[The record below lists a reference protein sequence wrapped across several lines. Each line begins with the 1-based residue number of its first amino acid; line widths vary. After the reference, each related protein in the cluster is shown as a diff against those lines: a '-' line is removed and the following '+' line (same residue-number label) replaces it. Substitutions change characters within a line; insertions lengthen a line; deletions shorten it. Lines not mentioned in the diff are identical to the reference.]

1 MGVAGQ
7 PGEREHQSPVGF
19 GSTMSQQRSAPP
31 RLHELE
37 ALVMEELWRQQTA
50 SVREVM
56 SAVNHEQGRSRAYT
70 TVMTIMDRLHHKG
83 LLDRRPGP
91 GNSYL
96 YTPRLSR
103 DEYAEQRARAEVD
116 AVLRDWGEVAMVHF
130 AKQLE
135 ALDPE
140 RREQLRRLA
149 GGA

>member
-1 MGVAGQ
+1 
-7 PGEREHQSPVGF
+7 
-19 GSTMSQQRSAPP
+19 
-31 RLHELE
+31 
-37 ALVMEELWRQQTA
+37 MEEIWRQENAT
-50 SVREVM
+50 VRDVM
-56 SAVNHEQGRSRAYT
+56 TAVNHGQARPRAYT

-103 DEYAEQRARAEVD
+103 DEYADARARAEVD

-130 AKQLE
+130 AKRVE